1 MISAIKAKRGNP
13 APSWR
18 IAPTD
23 EPRLNLWKGTKEMET
38 KETQKLTF
46 TCSCNGCRNYP
57 TRPAEIW
64 HESQIASKAQGYYFT
79 PDTMQ
84 AFKSRISDFKPVGIS
99 PRADSLLVIV
109 SSKRW
114 DDARVYEIVTL
125 CPYGEL
131 GREWNKD
138 ADGEPITHYSSL
150 AKARKSA
157 RWNCTIAPQICD
169 CHGCQLDKAG
179 R

>member
-1 MISAIKAKRGNP
+1 MNINDIETAP
-13 APSWR
+13 A
-18 IAPTD
+18 APALRFDCT
-23 EPRLNLWKGTKEMET
+23 
-38 KETQKLTF
+38 
-46 TCSCNGCRNYP
+46 CNGCRNYP

-64 HESQIASKAQGYYFT
+64 HESQIAGKAQGYYFT
-79 PDTMQ
+79 PDTMRS
-84 AFKSRISDFKPVGIS
+84 FKSRIADFKPVGIS
-99 PRADSLLVIV
+99 PRAKSLMVIV
-109 SSKRW
+109 SSKGW

-138 ADGEPITHYSSL
+138 ADGEPITHYETL

-157 RWNCTIAPQICD
+157 RWNCTIEPQICD

-179 R
+179 RI

>member
-1 MISAIKAKRGNP
+1 MNA
-13 APSWR
+13 
-18 IAPTD
+18 
-23 EPRLNLWKGTKEMET
+23 TKDNEA
-38 KETQKLTF
+38 KLTF
-46 TCSCNGCRNYP
+46 ACTCNGCRNYP

-79 PDTMQ
+79 PDTMR
-84 AFKSRISDFKPVGIS
+84 AFKSRIADFKPVGIS

-131 GREWNKD
+131 AREWQLD
-138 ADGEPITHYSSL
+138 SDGAPIMHYESL

-157 RWNCTIAPQICD
+157 RWKCSIAAQICD

>member
-1 MISAIKAKRGNP
+1 MTA
-13 APSWR
+13 
-18 IAPTD
+18 TQQ
-23 EPRLNLWKGTKEMET
+23 ET
-38 KETQKLTF
+38 AQLRFDCT
-46 TCSCNGCRNYP
+46 CNGCRNYP

-79 PDTMQ
+79 RDTMR
-84 AFKSRISDFKPVGIS
+84 FFNSRIADFKPVGIT
-99 PRADSLLVIV
+99 PRADSLMVIV
-109 SSKRW
+109 SSKHG
-114 DDARVYEIVTL
+114 DAPRDYEIVTL

-131 GREWNKD
+131 GREWQV
-138 ADGEPITHYSSL
+138 DGDGSPIMHYQSL

-157 RWNCTIAPQICD
+157 RWNCTVAAQICD